1 MDQKTVDAVIQLG
14 RVGKTQYGIS
24 KQLNMTQ
31 TVVAHILNE
40 DRRGTKAAQITEQLN
55 KKK

>member
-40 DRRGTKAAQITEQLN
+40 DRRGTKATQITEQLN